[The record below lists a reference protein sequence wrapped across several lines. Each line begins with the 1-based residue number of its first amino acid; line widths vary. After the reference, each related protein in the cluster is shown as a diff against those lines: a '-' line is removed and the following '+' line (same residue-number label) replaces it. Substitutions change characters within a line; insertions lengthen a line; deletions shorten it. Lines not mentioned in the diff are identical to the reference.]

1 MSFGINSGQQA
12 RVQSPHL
19 AQEFGLKKNRA
30 WPGLCFTLP
39 SRGHAPRERKSEAA
53 RRANR
58 A

>member
-1 MSFGINSGQQA
+1 MSVGINSGQQA

-19 AQEFGLKKNRA
+19 AQEFGLKKPRLARA
-30 WPGLCFTLP
+30 CFTLP